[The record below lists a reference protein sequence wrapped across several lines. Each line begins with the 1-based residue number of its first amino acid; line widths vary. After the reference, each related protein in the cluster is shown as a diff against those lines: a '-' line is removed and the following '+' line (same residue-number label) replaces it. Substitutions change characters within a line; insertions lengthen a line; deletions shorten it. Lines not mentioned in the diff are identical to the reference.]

1 MRTGERK
8 KAWPGVVAALALFAV
23 LALALVLTAARAGSR
38 ATDTDAEILKT
49 AILRA
54 SVTCYAIEGRYPP
67 RLSYLIEHYG
77 VAVDT
82 ERYIVSY
89 DVFADNL
96 MPDVRVLRK
105 ETGR

>member
-1 MRTGERK
+1 M
-8 KAWPGVVAALALFAV
+8 ALFLT
-23 LALALVLTAARAGSR
+23 LAATRAGSR
-38 ATDTDAEILKT
+38 ATDADAEILRT

-67 RLSYLIEHYG
+67 RLSYLIAHYG
-77 VAVDT
+77 VTVDT
-82 ERYIVSY
+82 DRYIVSY